1 MATDDKSKKRKATG
15 DAPKKKKRAPEA
27 DAAPDVDTRA
37 AGAAADDDAGSAS
50 QRARD
55 DDDEAPTSA
64 SELTGELTAGPDADD
79 VPEGA
84 LVVRG
89 GESISLSDNGE
100 PLAAGAEHAA
110 ARVGD
115 DELSDDA
122 PATQLGVERY
132 VMAAFF
138 AAGLVG
144 AYVVGK
150 TIHGV
155 WAYLSNRAFF
165 TNAVPT
171 LAAVSDEGKTTI
183 GTVLGGVIAL
193 VVVLRAYR
201 RPDVRGWADDVAS
214 ELTKVKWPT
223 KKDVINSTLVV
234 IAASTVAT
242 VYLALLDRLWAFV
255 TNLVYGTGS

>member
-27 DAAPDVDTRA
+27 EAASDVDTRA
-37 AGAAADDDAGSAS
+37 AGAAPDDEAGAASQRDRTDDDA
-50 QRARD
+50 
-55 DDDEAPTSA
+55 PTSTPEPA
-64 SELTGELTAGPDADD
+64 GED

-89 GESISLSDNGE
+89 GESISLSDDGE
-100 PLAAGAEHAA
+100 PLPAGAEHAA
-110 ARVGD
+110 ARIGD
-115 DELSDDA
+115 EELSDDA

-138 AAGLVG
+138 AAGLIG
-144 AYVVGK
+144 SYILGK

-155 WAYLSNRAFF
+155 WSYLSNRAFF
-165 TNAVPT
+165 TNAVPS

-183 GTVLGGVIAL
+183 GMVIAGVIGL
-193 VVVLRAYR
+193 VVVVRAYR

>member
-1 MATDDKSKKRKATG
+1 MATDDKSKKRKAASG
-15 DAPKKKKRAPEA
+15 DAPRQAQGRAAPATPPEPRKKKRAPE
-27 DAAPDVDTRA
+27 DAASDDTL
-37 AGAAADDDAGSAS
+37 GAAPPSEPE
-50 QRARD
+50 R
-55 DDDEAPTSA
+55 EAPDSD
-64 SELTGELTAGPDADD
+64 EEPG
-79 VPEGA
+79 GA

-89 GESISLSDNGE
+89 GESISLSDDGE
-100 PLAAGAEHAA
+100 PLPAGAEHAA
-110 ARVGD
+110 ARAIEDGD
-115 DELSDDA
+115 GNGDA

-138 AAGLVG
+138 AAGLIG
-144 AYVVGK
+144 SYILGK

-155 WAYLSNRAFF
+155 WANLSNRSFF
-165 TNAVPT
+165 TNSLPA
-171 LAAVSDEGKTTI
+171 LAAVSDDDKTTI
-183 GTVLGGVIAL
+183 GMVIGGIVGLI
-193 VVVLRAYR
+193 VVVRAYR

-223 KKDVINSTLVV
+223 KKDVINSTIVV